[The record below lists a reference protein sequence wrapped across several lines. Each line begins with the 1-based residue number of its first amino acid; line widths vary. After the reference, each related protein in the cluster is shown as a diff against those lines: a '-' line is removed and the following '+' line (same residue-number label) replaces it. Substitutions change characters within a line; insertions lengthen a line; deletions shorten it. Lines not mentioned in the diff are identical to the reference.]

1 MIVCV
6 GECPDGFFDGG
17 HRRQLSLTMKICTIQ
32 QPYPYDPKDADASVR
47 FLIDELD
54 RCDDSMDLIVTPEYS
69 NCPSNFPPGES
80 LPFAK
85 AHTPALV
92 AAAVAAARRCNAI
105 VALSFCA
112 EVNGVYRN
120 TTRIFAPDGS
130 VAGDYYKQQ
139 LVVREPA
146 SRQVDG
152 SYTFG
157 CRRPTIVEANGIRF
171 GFVTCYDAYFEEY
184 IEHLAYRRPDVVLVC
199 SHQRGERFDV
209 LETLNKSLAFHT
221 NAFVVRASVGM
232 GEGVETGGSSMVVDP
247 SGRILANAGP
257 RNGALVCEVGDI
269 HRKYTRSDS
278 FGGPPVDNFDFFEK
292 GRTPWCY
299 RPAGPSVIPCDA
311 AVPFPRI
318 CAHRGFNTIAPENS
332 IPAFAAAIALG
343 AEEIEFDLW
352 PSRDGVPVVLHDP
365 TLDRVSNG
373 SGHVTEKTLAELK
386 ELDFGSRFAP
396 AFAGL
401 KISTFEEIL
410 ARFPR
415 QAIMNIHVKT
425 SDKVTPA
432 FVRLVCDL
440 LRDYDAL
447 GHCYVMAVEPVHDVF
462 RKVAPELPRCM
473 GAGSRP
479 LEIVDRAIAYGCT
492 RVQFFKPHLNAE
504 MIRHAHDNGIV
515 CNVFWS
521 DDPEEAAR
529 FFADGIDTV
538 LTNDYWRV
546 RAVKPRPK
554 SR

>member
-1 MIVCV
+1 
-6 GECPDGFFDGG
+6 
-17 HRRQLSLTMKICTIQ
+17 MKICAIQ
-32 QPYPYDPKDADASVR
+32 QPYPYRPEDAADSVR
-47 FLIDELD
+47 FLIDELNK
-54 RCDDSMDLIVTPEYS
+54 CDESLDLIVTPEYS
-69 NCPSNFPPGES
+69 NCPTNFPPGES
-80 LPFAK
+80 VPFAK
-85 AHTPALV
+85 AHTRELV
-92 AAAVAAARRCNAI
+92 DATVAAARRCNAV
-105 VALSFCA
+105 VALAFCA
-112 EVNGVYRN
+112 EVNGVFRN

-139 LVVREPA
+139 LVVHEPK
-146 SRQVDG
+146 SRQVDN
-152 SYTFG
+152 SYTFA

-232 GEGVETGGSSMVVDP
+232 GEGKETGGSSMVVDP
-247 SGRILANAGP
+247 SGQILANAKS

-269 HRKYTRSDS
+269 HRKYMRSDS
-278 FGGPPVDNFDFFEK
+278 FGGPLVDNFDFFEK

-299 RPAGPSVIPCDA
+299 RPAGPSVVPGDKA
-311 AVPFPRI
+311 MPFPRI

-352 PSRDGVPVVLHDP
+352 PSLDGVPIALHDP

-386 ELDFGSRFAP
+386 ELDFGSRFSP
-396 AFAGL
+396 AYAGL
-401 KISTFEEIL
+401 KIPTFEEIL
-410 ARFPR
+410 ARFTR
-415 QAIMNIHVKT
+415 QTVMNIHVKT

-432 FVRLVCDL
+432 FVRRIHGL

-447 GHCYVMAVEPVHDVF
+447 GHCYIMADEKVHDVF
-462 RKVAPELPRCM
+462 MEVAPEIPRCM

-479 LEIVDRAIAYGCT
+479 FEIVDRAIAYGCT
-492 RVQFFKPHLNAE
+492 RVQLFKPHFNLE
-504 MIRHAHDNGIV
+504 MIRHAHENGIL

-521 DDPEEAAR
+521 DDLEEARR

-538 LTNDYWRV
+538 LTNDYWRIS
-546 RAVKPRPK
+546 AAKPRPMP
-554 SR
+554 R